1 MESYAENKLKK
12 CISTNQWL
20 QIVSEVTY
28 SMLRALTPLM
38 RSCVVV
44 WDSSYSNL
52 NFINTDFIPYSR
64 CSMDVQDSELPLV

>member
-1 MESYAENKLKK
+1 MEGYAENKYKK

-28 SMLRALTPLM
+28 LMLRALTPLM

-44 WDSSYSNL
+44 WDSSYSNF
-52 NFINTDFIPYSR
+52 NFINTDSIPYSR
-64 CSMDVQDSELPLV
+64 CSIDVQYSELPLV